1 MLGWRDIRP
10 AALVV
15 GPTVMAFLTLA
26 AGVMLLASGATP
38 GDPERLRWLADHA
51 PLPVIEVSHFVSS
64 IIGLMLVLVAF
75 GLRQRLDAA
84 WSAAVTLL
92 ALAATLAVLKGINWG
107 ETVILTGICLALLP
121 LHAAFPRM
129 AR

>member
-1 MLGWRDIRP
+1 MIQWRDVRP

-15 GPTVMAFLTLA
+15 APTLMALLTLA

-64 IIGLMLVLVAF
+64 IVGLMLVLVAF
-75 GLRQRLDAA
+75 GLRQRL
-84 WSAAVTLL
+84 
-92 ALAATLAVLKGINWG
+92 
-107 ETVILTGICLALLP
+107 
-121 LHAAFPRM
+121 
-129 AR
+129 